1 MKLQYRTNSQL
12 IVDQEQRLIQQ
23 LGTTLG
29 CEQIFSYML
38 HIYTE
43 YFMYVSLR
51 LLTSIELTE
60 GSGKV

>member
-1 MKLQYRTNSQL
+1 
-12 IVDQEQRLIQQ
+12 
-23 LGTTLG
+23 
-29 CEQIFSYML
+29 ML